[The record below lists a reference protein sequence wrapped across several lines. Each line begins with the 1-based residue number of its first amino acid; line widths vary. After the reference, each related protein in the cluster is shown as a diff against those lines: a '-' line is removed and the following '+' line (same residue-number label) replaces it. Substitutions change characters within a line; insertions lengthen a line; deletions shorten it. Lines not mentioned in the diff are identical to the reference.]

1 MSPRILLSAV
11 VRALPLLG
19 PLLRRLDRL
28 EMYALLHEAEL
39 DLHRAKLGL
48 DTRRRGPDAP
58 IT

>member
-1 MSPRILLSAV
+1 MSPRILLSAA

-28 EMYALLHEAEL
+28 ETFVLLHEAEL

-48 DTRRRGPDAP
+48 ETRRRGPDAP
-58 IT
+58 VT